1 MSDGKKK
8 NISSKGRSGR
18 AEELSVSGLRTTMLV
33 AFVASLLVRIVYL
46 LSLRQS
52 PFFSGLI
59 VDAQWH
65 DQWAWDWARGAW
77 SMGGH
82 AFFRAPLYPF
92 FLSLIYRV
100 FGHDLMAVRIAQAVV
115 GATTVAALAGCGW
128 RIGGRRMAL
137 WAAAI
142 GALYGPLI
150 FFDGELLIPNLLVAL
165 LAWSLFFLVA
175 TPSLYADLLAALF
188 LGLAVIT
195 RPNAV
200 VLLPVFLC
208 FGWSRIRNAER
219 VRKGH
224 LVWMTLAALIP
235 AACITLVNARAERTF
250 VFVASQGGVNFYAGN
265 NPQATG
271 RTIDIPEMKSV
282 QTGWSNFVEVSQE
295 VAEKAEGRRLN
306 SREVSNYWLKKGFD
320 WIASA
325 PGDAA
330 VLTLKK
336 IYYVVNAYEV
346 PNERDLYFRRPFP
359 LNLLLWRIPF
369 FAFPWGLIFPL
380 AVAGALA
387 GRRDEQ
393 RKQAIGVLINWT
405 FVLGLFLVPFFITAR
420 FRMDIVPALILLAA
434 YALSNREKTLKTA
447 PVAVGLAV
455 LVFVNTSFFQAR
467 LDNPAEE
474 KAKAAMA
481 LIMENHLAESR
492 QLLQQALEADPR
504 SADYTFLMG
513 YVYSLERDNDNALK
527 YYRRSLELNPTNYK
541 VLYHMGSSLL
551 QMGRYGEAA
560 TALEKAADIRPTDGS
575 IWLNLGSAYEGD
587 GKAEKAIE
595 AYRRCIQVAPEEPRG
610 HVNLG
615 LMYQKQGDMASAI
628 TAWRL
633 GASQVPDSFSLHF
646 NLAVAYAQT
655 GQLQLGSQE
664 IERAIRIDPGQSEAL
679 RLRGWIKQQMGE

>member
-1 MSDGKKK
+1 VEEV
-8 NISSKGRSGR
+8 KG
-18 AEELSVSGLRTTMLV
+18 SGLRTTMLV
-33 AFVASLLVRIVYL
+33 AFAASLLVRIVYT

-52 PFFSGLI
+52 PFFNGLI

-100 FGHDLMAVRIAQAVV
+100 FGHDLLAVRIVQAVV
-115 GATTVAALAGCGW
+115 GASTVAALAGCGW
-128 RIGGRRMAL
+128 RIGGKRMAL

-165 LAWSLFFLVA
+165 LAWSLFFLLA
-175 TPSLYADLLAALF
+175 APSLCAELLAALF
-188 LGLAVIT
+188 LGLAVIA

-200 VLLPVFLC
+200 VLLPVFLY
-208 FGWSRIRNAER
+208 FGWSRHRGAEH
-219 VRKGH
+219 VRKGT
-224 LVWMTLAALIP
+224 LVWMTIVALIP
-235 AACITLVNARAERTF
+235 AACITLVNAREEKTF

-265 NPQATG
+265 HPGATG
-271 RTIDIPEMKSV
+271 RTVEIPEMKNV
-282 QTGWSNFVEVSQE
+282 QTGWSNFVEASQE
-295 VAEKAEGRRLN
+295 VAEKAEGKRLN
-306 SREVSNYWLKKGFD
+306 SREVSNYWLTKGLD
-320 WIASA
+320 WIVSA

-359 LNLLLWRIPF
+359 LNLLLWRLPF

-387 GRRDEQ
+387 GRRDRE
-393 RKQAIGVLINWT
+393 RKQSIGALINWT
-405 FVLGLFLVPFFITAR
+405 LVLGLFLVPFFITAR

-434 YALSNREKTLKTA
+434 YALSNREKTLRTA
-447 PVAVGLAV
+447 PVAMGLAA
-455 LVFVNTSFFQAR
+455 LLFVNTSFFQAR
-467 LDNPAEE
+467 VDNPAEE

-481 LIMENHLAESR
+481 LIMENRLAESR
-492 QLLQQALEADPR
+492 ELLQQALTADPR

-513 YVYSLERDNDNALK
+513 YAYSLEKDNDNALK
-527 YYRRSLELNPTNYK
+527 YYQRSLELNPTNYK
-541 VLYHMGSSLL
+541 VLYYLGISLL
-551 QMGRYGEAA
+551 EMQRYGEAA
-560 TALEKAADIRPTDGS
+560 TALEKAAGIRPTDGS
-575 IWLNLGSAYEGD
+575 IWLNLGSAYD
-587 GKAEKAIE
+587 GGGEAEKAID
-595 AYRRCIQVAPEEPRG
+595 AYRRCIQAAPQEPRG
-610 HVNLG
+610 YVNLG
-615 LMYQKQGDMASAI
+615 LMYQKQGDMSSAI

-633 GASQVPDSFSLHF
+633 GENQIPGDLALHF
-646 NLAVAYAQT
+646 NLAVAYAQS
-655 GQLQLGSQE
+655 GQLQLGRQE
-664 IERAIRIDPGQSEAL
+664 VERAIQIEPGNSEAL
-679 RLRGWIKQQMGE
+679 RLRDWIKQQMGQ

>member
-1 MSDGKKK
+1 
-8 NISSKGRSGR
+8 
-18 AEELSVSGLRTTMLV
+18 MLV
-33 AFVASLLVRIVYL
+33 AFVATLLVRIVYV

-100 FGHDLMAVRIAQAVV
+100 FGHDLLAVRIVQAVV
-115 GATTVAALAGCGW
+115 GASTVAALTGCGW
-128 RIGGRRMAL
+128 RIGGKRMAL

-175 TPSLYADLLAALF
+175 APFLYSDLVAALF
-188 LGLAVIT
+188 LGLAVIA
-195 RPNAV
+195 RPNAI
-200 VLLPVFLC
+200 VLLPVFLY
-208 FGWSRIRNAER
+208 FGWSRLRNAEH
-219 VRKGH
+219 VRKRR
-224 LVWMTLAALIP
+224 LVWMTIVALIP
-235 AACITLVNARAERTF
+235 AACITLVNATKEKTF

-265 NPQATG
+265 HAGATG
-271 RTIDIPEMKSV
+271 RTIDIPEMKNV
-282 QTGWSNFVEVSQE
+282 QTGWSNFVEASQE

-306 SREVSNYWLKKGFD
+306 SREVSNYWLTKGLD
-320 WIASA
+320 WIVSA

-346 PNERDLYFRRPFP
+346 PNERDLYFHRPFP
-359 LNLLLWRIPF
+359 LNLLLWRLPF

-380 AVAGALA
+380 AVAGALV
-387 GRRDEQ
+387 GRRDRE
-393 RKQAIGVLINWT
+393 RRQAIGVLTNWT
-405 FVLGLFLVPFFITAR
+405 LVLGLFLVPFFITAR

-434 YALSNREKTLKTA
+434 YAMSNRQQMFKTA
-447 PVAVGLAV
+447 PVAVGLAA

-467 LDNPAEE
+467 VDNPAEE
-474 KAKAAMA
+474 KAKMAMA
-481 LIMENHLAESR
+481 LIMENRLAESR
-492 QLLQQALEADPR
+492 ELLQKAMEADPR

-513 YVYSLERDNDNALK
+513 YVYSLEKDNDNALK
-527 YYRRSLELNPTNYK
+527 YYQRSLELNPTNYK
-541 VLYHMGSSLL
+541 VLYYMGISLL
-551 QMGRYGEAA
+551 QMERYAEAA

-575 IWLNLGSAYEGD
+575 IWLNLGSAYEG
-587 GKAEKAIE
+587 GGEAEKAIE
-595 AYRRCIQVAPEEPRG
+595 AYRRCIQAAPAEPKG
-610 HVNLG
+610 YVNLG
-615 LMYQKQGDMASAI
+615 LMYQKQGDMPSAI

-633 GASQVPDSFSLHF
+633 GENQVPGDLSLHF
-646 NLAVAYAQT
+646 NLAIAYAQS

-664 IERAIRIDPGQSEAL
+664 VERAIQIEPGNSEAL
-679 RLRGWIKQQMGE
+679 RLRDWIKQQMGR

>member
-1 MSDGKKK
+1 MS
-8 NISSKGRSGR
+8 
-18 AEELSVSGLRTTMLV
+18 VPGLRKTMFA

-77 SMGGH
+77 NMGAH

-100 FGHDLMAVRIAQAVV
+100 FGHDLLAVRIVQAVV
-115 GATTVAALAGCGW
+115 GASTVAALTGCGW

-165 LAWSLFFLVA
+165 LTWSLFFLIA
-175 TPSLYADLLAALF
+175 TPSLYADLLASSF
-188 LGLAVIT
+188 LGLAVIA
-195 RPNAV
+195 RPNAI
-200 VLLPVFLC
+200 VLLPVFLY
-208 FGWSRIRNAER
+208 FGWSRLRNTEH
-219 VRKGH
+219 VRKGR
-224 LVWMTLAALIP
+224 LVWMTIVALIP
-235 AACITLVNARAERTF
+235 AACMTVVNAKEERTF

-271 RTIDIPEMKSV
+271 RNIDIPEMRNV
-282 QTGWSNFVEVSQE
+282 QTGWSNFVEASQE
-295 VAEKAEGRRLN
+295 VAEKAEGKQLN
-306 SREVSNYWLKKGFD
+306 SRQVSNYWLTKGLD

-330 VLTLKK
+330 ALTLKK

-359 LNLLLWRIPF
+359 LNLLLWRLPF

-387 GRRDEQ
+387 GRRDRERRQ
-393 RKQAIGVLINWT
+393 SIAVLINWSL
-405 FVLGLFLVPFFITAR
+405 VLGLFLVPFFITAR

-434 YALSNREKTLKTA
+434 YALSNRERVLKTA
-447 PVAVGLAV
+447 PVTVGLAA

-467 LDNPAEE
+467 VDNPAEE
-474 KAKAAMA
+474 KAKMAMA
-481 LIMENHLAESR
+481 LIMENRLAESR
-492 QLLQQALEADPR
+492 ELLQQALGVDPR

-513 YVYSLERDNDNALK
+513 YVYSLEKDHDNALK
-527 YYRRSLELNPTNYK
+527 YYQRSLELNPTNYK
-541 VLYHMGSSLL
+541 VLYYMGISLF
-551 QMGRYGEAA
+551 QMERFGEAA
-560 TALEKAADIRPTDGS
+560 TALEKAAAIRPSDGS
-575 IWLNLGSAYEGD
+575 IWLNLGSAYEG
-587 GKAEKAIE
+587 GGEAEKAIE

-610 HVNLG
+610 YLNLG
-615 LMYQKQGDMASAI
+615 LMYQKQGDIPSAI

-633 GASQVPDSFSLHF
+633 GETHAPGDFSLHF

-664 IERAIRIDPGQSEAL
+664 VERAIQIEPGQSDAL
-679 RLRGWIKQQMGE
+679 RLRDWIRQHAGR